1 MENDKYVVFKRDEF
15 NEWARVMHDAV
26 EEVAEGKEL
35 NLRVH
40 LNQISLQDAV
50 VIRKQDVFAAP
61 GLYGYAASIQ
71 TAIEVAQRLD
81 PSSLTEEEQWRLE
94 ALRDFFFEQ
103 GHEAAEH
110 SPKKIPD

>member
-1 MENDKYVVFKRDEF
+1 MENDKYVVFKSEDWSAFEGAF
-15 NEWARVMHDAV
+15 DATTQNR
-26 EEVAEGKEL
+26 EPRL
-35 NLRVH
+35 TPMLPMP
-40 LNQISLQDAV
+40 LMDAV